1 MGEGEGG
8 VLKWPF
14 VKSMSYTVHN
24 LFGCVLCTRRLLT
37 GMETKIIYFTV
48 NGRPEQAEFPTD
60 CPTQDVKGKDFVNLL
75 LYLSSIDCWE
85 KKHSMVIIIQNKLLY
100 LKKQNMPINEATFSL
115 LIIKRVKLLRILVIW
130 PYYG

>member
-75 LYLSSIDCWE
+75 LYLSSIDCWKKKLNGDNHSKQAVIFE
-85 KKHSMVIIIQNKLLY
+85 KTKHAN
-100 LKKQNMPINEATFSL
+100 
-115 LIIKRVKLLRILVIW
+115 
-130 PYYG
+130 